1 MNQTGMRRQLV
12 TLKQLTQFMIPKL
25 YTHLEKSGS
34 DEFFFL
40 FRQLLVWFK
49 REFSWDD
56 VCTLWEVLWTDFL
69 SGQFH
74 LFIALAIL
82 DRHKE
87 VIMGNSQ
94 IPHRP
99 FLFLILFSAFI
110 LGYSVNVIEHLREFD
125 EVLKYIND
133 LSMTIDLDSTLVR
146 AEVLFYRFQGTVEL
160 IDRKNAERVKQG
172 KEIEGQISE
181 ELRGLLKKEYPKE

>member
-12 TLKQLTQFMIPKL
+12 TLKQLTHLMIPNL
-25 YTHLEKSGS
+25 YTHLQKSGS

-56 VCTLWEVLWTDFL
+56 VCTLWEVLWTDYL

-74 LFIALAIL
+74 LFVALAIL
-82 DRHKE
+82 DKHKE
-87 VIMGNSQ
+87 VMM
-94 IPHRP
+94 
-99 FLFLILFSAFI
+99 
-110 LGYSVNVIEHLREFD
+110 EHLREFD

-133 LSMTIDLDSTLVR
+133 LSMTIDLGSTLVR

-160 IDRKNAERVKQG
+160 VDRRNAERRREG
-172 KEIEGQISE
+172 KEPEGPVISE

>member
-1 MNQTGMRRQLV
+1 MNQTGMRRQLI
-12 TLKQLTQFMIPKL
+12 TLKQLTQLMIPKL

-56 VCTLWEVLWTDFL
+56 VCTLWEILWTDYL

-74 LFIALAIL
+74 IFIALAIL

-87 VIMGNSQ
+87 VIMGTPSPSRE
-94 IPHRP
+94 IGER
-99 FLFLILFSAFI
+99 LM
-110 LGYSVNVIEHLREFD
+110 IEHLREFD

-133 LSMTIDLDSTLVR
+133 LSMTIDLDSTLIR
-146 AEVLFYRFQGTVEL
+146 AEVLYYRFQGTVEL
-160 IDRKNAERVKQG
+160 IDRKNAERMKEG
-172 KEIEGQISE
+172 KEIEGAISE

>member
-1 MNQTGMRRQLV
+1 MNQTGMRRQLI
-12 TLKQLTQFMIPKL
+12 TLKQLTQLMIPKL

-56 VCTLWEVLWTDFL
+56 VCTLWEILWTDYL

-74 LFIALAIL
+74 IFIALAIL

-87 VIMGNSQ
+87 VIMGTPSPSRE
-94 IPHRP
+94 IGER
-99 FLFLILFSAFI
+99 LM
-110 LGYSVNVIEHLREFD
+110 IEHLREFD

-133 LSMTIDLDSTLVR
+133 LSMTIDLDSTLIR

-160 IDRKNAERVKQG
+160 IDRKNAERMKEG
-172 KEIEGQISE
+172 KEIEGAISE

>member
-12 TLKQLTQFMIPKL
+12 TLKQLTQLMIPKL
-25 YTHLEKSGS
+25 YSHLEKSGS

-56 VCTLWEVLWTDFL
+56 VCTLWEVLWTDYL

-74 LFIALAIL
+74 IFIALAIL
-82 DRHKE
+82 DKHKE
-87 VIMGNSQ
+87 VIM
-94 IPHRP
+94 
-99 FLFLILFSAFI
+99 
-110 LGYSVNVIEHLREFD
+110 EHLREFD

-133 LSMTIDLDSTLVR
+133 LSMTIDLDSTIVR

-160 IDRKNAERVKQG
+160 VDRKNAERKKEG
-172 KEIEGQISE
+172 KEVDGPVISE

>member
-12 TLKQLTQFMIPKL
+12 TLKQLTALMIPKL
-25 YTHLEKSGS
+25 STHLIRTGS

-56 VCTLWEVLWTDFL
+56 VCSLWEVLWTDYL

-82 DRHKE
+82 DKHKE
-87 VIMGNSQ
+87 VI
-94 IPHRP
+94 
-99 FLFLILFSAFI
+99 
-110 LGYSVNVIEHLREFD
+110 VEHLREFD

-133 LSMTIDLDSTLVR
+133 LSMTIDLESTLVR

-160 IDRKNAERVKQG
+160 VDRRNAERKREG
-172 KEIEGQISE
+172 KEVEGPVISE

>member
-12 TLKQLTQFMIPKL
+12 TLKQLTQLMIPKL

-56 VCTLWEVLWTDFL
+56 VCTLWEVLWTDYL

-87 VIMGNSQ
+87 VIMGTPQS
-94 IPHRP
+94 HRRGG
-99 FLFLILFSAFI
+99 FEWLLM
-110 LGYSVNVIEHLREFD
+110 VEHLREFD

-160 IDRKNAERVKQG
+160 VDRKNAEKRKEG
-172 KEIEGQISE
+172 KEVEAPIISD
-181 ELRGLLKKEYPKE
+181 ELRGLLKKEYPRE

>member
-1 MNQTGMRRQLV
+1 MNQTGMRRQLI
-12 TLKQLTQFMIPKL
+12 TLKQLTNLMIPKL
-25 YTHLEKSGS
+25 YAHLESSGS

-49 REFSWDD
+49 REFSWED
-56 VCTLWEVLWTDFL
+56 VCTLWECLWTDYL

-87 VIMGNSQ
+87 VIMGTSPSLT
-94 IPHRP
+94 IIVP
-99 FLFLILFSAFI
+99 FRCR
-110 LGYSVNVIEHLREFD
+110 SVLMVEHLREFD

-146 AEVLFYRFQGTVEL
+146 AEVLFYRFQGTVEI
-160 IDRKNAERVKQG
+160 IDRKNAERKREG
-172 KEIEGQISE
+172 KEVEGPVISD
-181 ELRGLLKKEYPKE
+181 ELRSLLKKDYPQE

>member
-1 MNQTGMRRQLV
+1 MRRQLV
-12 TLKQLTQFMIPKL
+12 TLKELTQLMIPKL
-25 YTHLEKSGS
+25 YMHLEKSGS

-49 REFSWDD
+49 REFAWND
-56 VCTLWEVLWTDFL
+56 VCLLWEVLWTDAL

-74 LFIALAIL
+74 LFVALAIL

-87 VIMGNSQ
+87 VIMGILPSF
-94 IPHRP
+94 PKSAASPP
-99 FLFLILFSAFI
+99 FNLEVLTFV
-110 LGYSVNVIEHLREFD
+110 GTEHLRGFD

-133 LSMTIDLDSTLVR
+133 LSMTIDLDSTLIR

-160 IDRKNAERVKQG
+160 IDRKNAERKVQG
-172 KEIEGQISE
+172 KEPEVTISD
-181 ELRGLLKKEYPKE
+181 ELRGLLKKEHPKE

>member
-1 MNQTGMRRQLV
+1 
-12 TLKQLTQFMIPKL
+12 MIPKL
-25 YTHLEKSGS
+25 YAHLEKSGS

-56 VCTLWEVLWTDFL
+56 VCTLWETLWTDYL

-87 VIMGNSQ
+87 VIMGTHQNTG
-94 IPHRP
+94 RR
-99 FLFLILFSAFI
+99 LM
-110 LGYSVNVIEHLREFD
+110 VEHLREFD

-133 LSMTIDLDSTLVR
+133 LSMTIDLDSTLIR

-160 IDRKNAERVKQG
+160 IDRKNAERVKEG
-172 KEIEGQISE
+172 KEIEGAISE

>member
-12 TLKQLTQFMIPKL
+12 TLKQLTQLMIPKL
-25 YTHLEKSGS
+25 YAHLEKSGS

-56 VCTLWEVLWTDFL
+56 VCTLWEVLWTDYL

-87 VIMGNSQ
+87 VIMGTL
-94 IPHRP
+94 PRKEGWR
-99 FLFLILFSAFI
+99 L
-110 LGYSVNVIEHLREFD
+110 EHLREFD

-133 LSMTIDLDSTLVR
+133 LSMTIDLDSTLIR

-160 IDRKNAERVKQG
+160 IDRKNAERVKEG
-172 KEIEGQISE
+172 KEIEGAISE

>member
-12 TLKQLTQFMIPKL
+12 ALKQLTQLMIPKL
-25 YTHLEKSGS
+25 YAHLQKSGS

-56 VCTLWEVLWTDFL
+56 VCTLWEVLWTDYL

-87 VIMGNSQ
+87 VMIGTSLSLS
-94 IPHRP
+94 IPY
-99 FLFLILFSAFI
+99 LFSLAP
-110 LGYSVNVIEHLREFD
+110 GVPE
-125 EVLKYIND
+125 
-133 LSMTIDLDSTLVR
+133 
-146 AEVLFYRFQGTVEL
+146 
-160 IDRKNAERVKQG
+160 
-172 KEIEGQISE
+172 
-181 ELRGLLKKEYPKE
+181 

>member
-1 MNQTGMRRQLV
+1 
-12 TLKQLTQFMIPKL
+12 
-25 YTHLEKSGS
+25 SGS

-56 VCTLWEVLWTDFL
+56 VCTLWEVLWTDYL

-74 LFIALAIL
+74 LFVALAIL

-87 VIMGNSQ
+87 VIMG
-94 IPHRP
+94 
-99 FLFLILFSAFI
+99 ILLTLLS
-110 LGYSVNVIEHLREFD
+110 NEEHLVEFD

-133 LSMTIDLDSTLVR
+133 LSMTIDLNSTLVR
-146 AEVLFYRFQGTVEL
+146 AEVLFFRFQGTVEL
-160 IDRKNAERVKQG
+160 IDRRNAERLREG
-172 KEIEGQISE
+172 KEAEGSISD

>member
-1 MNQTGMRRQLV
+1 MRRQLI
-12 TLKQLTQFMIPKL
+12 TLKHLTQFMIPKL
-25 YTHLEKSGS
+25 YSHLEKSGS
-34 DEFFFL
+34 EEFFFL

-56 VCTLWEVLWTDFL
+56 ICTLWEVLWTDYL

-74 LFIALAIL
+74 LFIALAII

-87 VIMGNSQ
+87 VIIGNAK
-94 IPHRP
+94 
-99 FLFLILFSAFI
+99 ILHNLTA
-110 LGYSVNVIEHLREFD
+110 EHLRGFD

-133 LSMTIDLDSTLVR
+133 LSMTIDLDSTLIR

-160 IDRKNAERVKQG
+160 IDRKNAERTREG
-172 KEIEGQISE
+172 KEIENPISE
-181 ELRGLLKKEYPKE
+181 ELRALLKKEYPRE